1 MPSSCSHPSPDAAR
15 ETARSL
21 AVAQLDVYESAART
35 VSELGW
41 LLARCVAY
49 GPIASSVR
57 AWADATRDATAVQL
71 STARWVLDL

>member
-1 MPSSCSHPSPDAAR
+1 MFSSYSHFSPDAAR

-21 AVAQLDVYESAART
+21 AAAQLDVYELAART
-35 VSELGW
+35 VSELRW

-57 AWADATRDATAVQL
+57 AWADATRDATTVQL
-71 STARWVLDL
+71 STARWIFDL